1 MPDAHNP
8 IAYVGNIRFPTEKAH
23 GLQIAQVASALGTL
37 RDVTL
42 YIPTQKDAVDPY
54 TYYGVPNT
62 FSIVAIDAPR
72 LSHLGPLGHLIEIV
86 CFLFMARRA
95 VPKNASVYSRELLAP
110 LFFKAVTLEL
120 HYLPGRLKQFASL
133 PLRRA
138 RTILVKTEALRDDV
152 LRLAK
157 SASVLVLANAVD
169 AKRFSIPQT
178 QEEARHTLGITHDDP
193 LVLYCGSLQSWKG
206 VGTFV
211 AAAQHV
217 PNVRF
222 LSVGGSDSEHEVLRK
237 EYPEALV
244 EYLPHQPYEL
254 IPLYLRAA
262 DILVLPNTA
271 KEEISTRYT
280 SPLKL
285 LEYLASGTPVVA
297 SAIPTVLAVAGE
309 EALWLSEPDNPESLA
324 QVIQKVMATPSEAA
338 KRAQY
343 GQALVQGRT
352 WQAYAQTISG
362 LIP

>member
-1 MPDAHNP
+1 MHDERNP
-8 IAYVGNIRFPTEKAH
+8 VAYIGNIRFPTEKAH
-23 GLQIAQVASALGTL
+23 GLQIAQVASALGAL
-37 RDVTL
+37 RNVTL
-42 YIPTQKDAVDPY
+42 YIPAQKNATDPY
-54 TYYGVPNT
+54 AYYDVPNT
-62 FSIVAIDAPR
+62 FSIVSIDAPR
-72 LSHLGPLGHLIEIV
+72 LSHLGPLGHLLETIS
-86 CFLFMARRA
+86 FLSMAQRA

-110 LFFKAVTLEL
+110 LFFKSVTLEL
-120 HYLPGRLKQFASL
+120 HYLPRRLKQLASI
-133 PLRRA
+133 PLRQA
-138 RTILVKTEALRDDV
+138 RTILVKTAALRDDV
-152 LRLAK
+152 LRLTD
-157 SASVLVLANAVD
+157 SAHVLVLPNAVD
-169 AKRFSIPQT
+169 AKRFSIPDT
-178 QEEARHTLGITHDDP
+178 QEEARRILGITHSDP

-222 LSVGGSDSEHEVLRK
+222 LSVGGTDSEHDVLRRA
-237 EYPEALV
+237 YPEAPV

-254 IPLYLRAA
+254 MPLYLRAA

-271 KEEISTRYT
+271 REEISTRYT

-324 QVIQKVMATPSEAA
+324 QVIQKVMANPTEAA
-338 KRAQY
+338 KRVQT
-343 GQALVQGRT
+343 GQTLVRGRT
-352 WQAYAQTISG
+352 WQAYAQTISD